1 MVYQDSALRDSWDD
15 FSSQIELAVRSKIGG
30 RLADFSLGRCDGQLV
45 LQGAAASYHVKQLAQ
60 HEVMM
65 LTPVPIHSNRI
76 EVCAT

>member
-1 MVYQDSALRDSWDD
+1 
-15 FSSQIELAVRSKIGG
+15 
-30 RLADFSLGRCDGQLV
+30 
-45 LQGAAASYHVKQLAQ
+45 VKQLAQ